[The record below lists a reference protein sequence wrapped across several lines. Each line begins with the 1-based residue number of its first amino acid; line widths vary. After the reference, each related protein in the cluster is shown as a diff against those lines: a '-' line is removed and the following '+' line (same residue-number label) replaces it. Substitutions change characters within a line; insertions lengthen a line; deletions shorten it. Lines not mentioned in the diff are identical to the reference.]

1 MIAIA
6 KRYQSTVKTRPS
18 VPCTG
23 LEACKI
29 PLAPARNCAKPSLA
43 GEVALHRRCNAG
55 GGSLH
60 TNGLTRGNTP
70 TPALPRIRLRQ
81 KAGFGGRESG
91 RGSATCLAAA
101 ARVPIP

>member
-29 PLAPARNCAKPSLA
+29 PLAPARNCAKPSQA
-43 GEVALHRRCNAG
+43 GEVKG
-55 GGSLH
+55 GLLQRSEH
-60 TNGLTRGNTP
+60 
-70 TPALPRIRLRQ
+70 LPYL
-81 KAGFGGRESG
+81 
-91 RGSATCLAAA
+91 L
-101 ARVPIP
+101 RVPNDLAG